1 MTFCAGCGSAI
12 TQGSGFCAGCGKPV
26 ATVSQGEV
34 AAAPAVISSP
44 AASGL
49 TPNLAGA
56 LAYIL
61 GLITGVLFLVLEPYK
76 RDPFVRFH
84 AMQSVLYSAAV
95 IVFSIAWRI
104 MVSILSDINPWLALA
119 TFPIRLL
126 ISLGFFGL
134 WLFVMYQAH
143 SGREYRIPFIGA
155 LAAKQIGKSST
166 VAA

>member
-1 MTFCAGCGSAI
+1 MTFCAGCGSTI
-12 TQGSGFCAGCGKPV
+12 TQGSGFCSSCGKPV
-26 ATVSQGEV
+26 GTGAQGAVAT
-34 AAAPAVISSP
+34 APAVISAP
-44 AASGL
+44 ASSGL

-61 GLITGVLFLVLEPYK
+61 GLITGVIFLVLEPYK

-84 AMQSVLYSAAV
+84 AMQSIFYSAAC
-95 IVFSIAWRI
+95 IAFSIAWRI
-104 MVSILSDINPWLALA
+104 LVSFLSDINPWLALA

-126 ISLGFFGL
+126 ISLGFFAL

-143 SGREYRIPFIGA
+143 NGREYRIPFVGA
-155 LAAKQIGKSST
+155 LAAMQVGKSST

>member
-12 TQGSGFCAGCGKPV
+12 TQGSGFCASCGKSV
-26 ATVSQGEV
+26 GAVSQGAV
-34 AAAPAVISSP
+34 AAAPVVISNP

-84 AMQSVLYSAAV
+84 AMQSVLYSSACL
-95 IVFSIAWRI
+95 IFSIAWRI
-104 MVSILSDINPWLALA
+104 MVSFLSDINPWLALA

-126 ISLGFFGL
+126 IALGFFGL

-143 SGREYRIPFIGA
+143 NGREYRIPFIGA
-155 LAAKQIGKSST
+155 LAAKQVGKSSALA
-166 VAA
+166 V

>member
-1 MTFCAGCGSAI
+1 MMFCAGCGSAI
-12 TQGSGFCAGCGKPV
+12 TQGSGFCASCGKPV
-26 ATVSQGEV
+26 GTVSQGAV
-34 AAAPAVISSP
+34 ATAPAVISSP

-49 TPNLAGA
+49 TKNLAGA

-84 AMQSVLYSAAV
+84 AMQSILYSAAV
-95 IVFSIAWRI
+95 IAFGIAWRI
-104 MVSILSDINPWLALA
+104 LVSILSEINPWLALA

-126 ISLGFFGL
+126 ISLGFFAL
-134 WLFVMYQAH
+134 WLFAMYQAH
-143 SGREYRIPFIGA
+143 SGREYRIPFVGA
-155 LAAKQIGKSST
+155 LAAKQVGKSSA

>member
-1 MTFCAGCGSAI
+1 MWFSNYSRFRILRKLRKTCWNCISGRGGSGAGCNF
-12 TQGSGFCAGCGKPV
+12 QSG
-26 ATVSQGEV
+26 
-34 AAAPAVISSP
+34 
-44 AASGL
+44 ASGL

-84 AMQSVLYSAAV
+84 AMQSVLYSGAV

-126 ISLGFFGL
+126 FSLAFFSL

-143 SGREYRIPFIGA
+143 SGREYRIPFIGGF
-155 LAAKQIGKSST
+155 AAKQVGKATALAS
-166 VAA
+166 

>member
-1 MTFCAGCGSAI
+1 MTFCAGCGSTI

-26 ATVSQGEV
+26 ATVSQGSV
-34 AAAPAVISSP
+34 AAAPSVISSSG
-44 AASGL
+44 ASGL

-104 MVSILSDINPWLALA
+104 LVSILSDINPMAGA
-119 TFPIRLL
+119 GD
-126 ISLGFFGL
+126 ISHPAAVFSGF
-134 WLFVMYQAH
+134 LFA
-143 SGREYRIPFIGA
+143 
-155 LAAKQIGKSST
+155 
-166 VAA
+166 VAICDVPGT

>member
-12 TQGSGFCAGCGKPV
+12 TQGSGFCPGCGKPV
-26 ATVSQGEV
+26 ATVSQGAV
-34 AAAPAVISSP
+34 AAAPAVSSSS

-104 MVSILSDINPWLALA
+104 LVSILSDINPWLALA

-143 SGREYRIPFIGA
+143 SGREYRIPFIGGF
-155 LAAKQIGKSST
+155 AAKQIGKATALAS
-166 VAA
+166 

>member
-1 MTFCAGCGSAI
+1 M
-12 TQGSGFCAGCGKPV
+12 
-26 ATVSQGEV
+26 

-84 AMQSVLYSAAV
+84 AMQSVLYSGAV

-104 MVSILSDINPWLALA
+104 MVSI
-119 TFPIRLL
+119 
-126 ISLGFFGL
+126 
-134 WLFVMYQAH
+134 
-143 SGREYRIPFIGA
+143 
-155 LAAKQIGKSST
+155 
-166 VAA
+166 

>member
-1 MTFCAGCGSAI
+1 MTFCAGCCSAI
-12 TQGSGFCAGCGKPV
+12 TQGSGFCASCGKPV
-26 ATVSQGEV
+26 GTVSQGAV
-34 AAAPAVISSP
+34 AAAPAVTSSSG
-44 AASGL
+44 ASGL
-49 TPNLAGA
+49 TQNLAGA

-76 RDPFVRFH
+76 RNPFVRFH
-84 AMQSVLYSAAV
+84 AMQSVMYSAAV

-104 MVSILSDINPWLALA
+104 LVSILSDINPWLALA

>member
-12 TQGSGFCAGCGKPV
+12 TQGSGFCPGCGKPV
-26 ATVSQGEV
+26 GTVSQGTV
-34 AAAPAVISSP
+34 AAAPIVISAP

-56 LAYIL
+56 LAYIV

-84 AMQSVLYSAAV
+84 AMQSVLYSGAV

-104 MVSILSDINPWLALA
+104 LVSILSDINPWLALA

-126 ISLGFFGL
+126 ISLGFFAL
-134 WLFVMYQAH
+134 WLFVMYQAYN
-143 SGREYRIPFIGA
+143 GREFRIPFIGG
-155 LAAKQIGKSST
+155 LAAKQVGKSSA